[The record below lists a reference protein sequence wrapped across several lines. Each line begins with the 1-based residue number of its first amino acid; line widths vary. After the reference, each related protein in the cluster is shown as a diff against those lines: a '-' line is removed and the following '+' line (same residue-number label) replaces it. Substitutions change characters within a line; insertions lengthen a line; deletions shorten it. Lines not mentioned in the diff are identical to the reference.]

1 MIMHQLI
8 KIQENILLISFAV
21 IKLYR
26 IVFSF
31 DNFARNRDWCDV
43 HRDWLL
49 LKKIFILPSPSYL
62 IK

>member
-31 DNFARNRDWCDV
+31 DNFERGTDV
-43 HRDWLL
+43 TY
-49 LKKIFILPSPSYL
+49 IEIGSY
-62 IK
+62 

>member
-31 DNFARNRDWCDV
+31 DNFETGTGV
-43 HRDWLL
+43 TY
-49 LKKIFILPSPSYL
+49 IEIGSY
-62 IK
+62 